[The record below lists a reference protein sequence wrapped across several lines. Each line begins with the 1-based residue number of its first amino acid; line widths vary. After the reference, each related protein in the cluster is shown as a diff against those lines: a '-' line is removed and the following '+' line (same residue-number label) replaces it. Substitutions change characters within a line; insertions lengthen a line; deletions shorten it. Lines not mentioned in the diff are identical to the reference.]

1 MSKKALV
8 TGASE
13 GIGQAIARRLK
24 EEGYLVTSV
33 ARSADKLKTFT
44 AELGSGHD
52 LIVADLSTVAGQ
64 GKIADAL
71 EKGNY
76 NLLINNAGVGTVG
89 AFTEVPL
96 EKQMAML
103 SLNAA
108 AVVRLAYAFLKNA
121 KSGDALVNVSS
132 ALAFMPMPGMGLY
145 SATKSFV
152 TAFSDTL
159 WYEQKKRGV
168 YVMGLHPGITAT
180 NFQVAAGGRKEDLP
194 SHLAQ
199 TSEQVA
205 DICIKELRA
214 RRKPTVISGGKNV
227 IFAGTSRILPRK
239 SIVNMTG
246 KMMEK

>member
-13 GIGQAIARRLK
+13 GIGQAIARRLRD
-24 EEGYLVTSV
+24 EGYVITSV
-33 ARSADKLKTFT
+33 ARSADKLKAFT
-44 AELGSGHD
+44 AELGNGHD
-52 LIVADLSTVAGQ
+52 FIVADLATEAGQ
-64 GKIADAL
+64 NSVAAAL

-76 NLLINNAGVGTVG
+76 SLLINNAGVGTLG

-108 AVVRLAYAFLKNA
+108 AVVRLAYAFLKNS

-199 TSEQVA
+199 TPEQVA
-205 DICIKELRA
+205 DICIRELRA

-239 SIVNMTG
+239 SIVTMTG